1 MKKNKAIYPG
11 TFDPITN
18 GHIEIIERA
27 SLLFD
32 HIIVAVAKNSSKHPA
47 FYLEERVS
55 LAKQALK
62 HLEHVQIIGFSS
74 LLIDFAAAHQA
85 NIIIRG
91 LRAVSDF
98 EYEYQLAGMN
108 RKLNPHIE
116 SIFLTP
122 SEHYTYLSSTLV
134 REIAAFNGDV
144 SAFVPTCVVE
154 ALHRLNQ
161 SK

>member
-1 MKKNKAIYPG
+1 MKNNKAVYPG

-27 SLLFD
+27 SALFN
-32 HIIVAVAKNSSKHPA
+32 HIIVGVAKNSSKNPV
-47 FYLEERVS
+47 FELDERVS
-55 LAKQALK
+55 LATEALK
-62 HLEHVQIIGFSS
+62 HLEHVQVIGFSS
-74 LLIDFAAAHQA
+74 LLIDFAAVHQA

-134 REIAAFNGDV
+134 REIATFKGDV
-144 SAFVPTCVVE
+144 SAFVPPCVLE
-154 ALHRLNQ
+154 ALNKRASLR
-161 SK
+161 